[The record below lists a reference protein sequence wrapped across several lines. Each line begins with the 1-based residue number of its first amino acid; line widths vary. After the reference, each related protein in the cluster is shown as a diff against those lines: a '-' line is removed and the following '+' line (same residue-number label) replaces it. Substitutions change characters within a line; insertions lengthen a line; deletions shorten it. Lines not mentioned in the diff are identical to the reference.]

1 MAVVSLRCQ
10 RPGCV
15 VTAFTDDE
23 EEATM
28 TAKMWSIEVSLTE
41 DSETTSAHAA
51 LKVGEQ
57 AFDGYGIARRNPK
70 DPEIPQIG
78 EELAVAR
85 ALSDLQYQLVHTAVA
100 AIEAFEGHRVTL
112 NG

>member
-1 MAVVSLRCQ
+1 
-10 RPGCV
+10 
-15 VTAFTDDE
+15 
-23 EEATM
+23 M
-28 TAKMWSIEVSLTE
+28 TTKMWSIDVSLTE
-41 DSETTSAHAA
+41 DPKTTNAHAA

-57 AFDGYGIARRNPK
+57 AFDGYGIAHRNPS
-70 DPEIPQIG
+70 DPDIPRIG

-85 ALSDLQYQLVHTAVA
+85 ALSDLQSQLVHAAVA